1 MNADQLRREF
11 LPRFKTLAATR
22 IARVRAVA
30 EAPTAAACEE
40 VARELHA
47 LAGEAGLLGLGA
59 VLGAARQAE
68 LFAAELAQS
77 PADASL
83 RERLLRALDELDAKS
98 REEGT
103 PPEPSPR
110 DKFRASFIATA
121 AQRRGRI
128 DRTREGTDD
137 WFTVAYTEL
146 RVLGGEA
153 AMLAM
158 TEIVAL
164 CTDGVEAA
172 RRRDKS
178 ALVGALEQLE
188 VALFAEEVPRGAP

>member
-22 IARVRAVA
+22 ITRVRRVA
-30 EAPTAAACEE
+30 EAPTAASCEE

-47 LAGEAGLLGLGA
+47 LAGEAGLLGLGT

-68 LFAAELAQS
+68 LFAAELAEAPS
-77 PADASL
+77 DASL
-83 RERLLRALDELDAKS
+83 RERLLRALDELDAKT
-98 REEGT
+98 RAEE
-103 PPEPSPR
+103 PPPPTSPR

-128 DRTREGTDD
+128 DRTTEGTDD
-137 WFTVAYTEL
+137 WFAVAYTEL
-146 RVLGGEA
+146 RTLGGEA

-164 CTDGVEAA
+164 CKDGVEAA
-172 RRRDKS
+172 QRRDRS

-188 VALFAEEVPRGAP
+188 VALFAEDVPQGAP